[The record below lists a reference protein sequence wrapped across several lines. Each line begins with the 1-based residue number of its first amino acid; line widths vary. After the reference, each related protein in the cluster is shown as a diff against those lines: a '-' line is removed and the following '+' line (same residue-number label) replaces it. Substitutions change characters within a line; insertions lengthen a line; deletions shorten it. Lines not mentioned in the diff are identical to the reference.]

1 MDMQQKLSAQIQHS
15 EGLEKEL
22 QLEQKRV
29 QDMDRVAQEAIFY
42 RKKDEEKAQEREK
55 QLAKEVQMHRSEKD
69 GLFERIED
77 LQNQL

>member
-55 QLAKEVQMHRSEKD
+55 QLAKEVQMHR
-69 GLFERIED
+69 
-77 LQNQL
+77 